1 MVALPREL
9 TMSDST
15 ISNARPFVRSLNV
28 LLKYSRLY
36 GLEHARSA
44 QQFNSAWRELED
56 AVLASGER
64 GLLLGASGSQLLLDG
79 VPLESTPAER
89 SFADLL
95 TSANVASI
103 CFGPRVTRDDFL
115 AFVRSFMESGVK
127 SAALAERLEANLAG
141 RSGIRLNEIRF
152 VAEDAG
158 YSEAKVAA
166 QLTAKTLGADA
177 GMVQDWLSSPEK
189 MIQLI
194 AAAEGSHGGPG
205 GTETGGPG
213 IGLGPG
219 LGTGG
224 GSGAPGTG
232 GGAGGTGSG
241 YGGGVGSGSGYGSG
255 PEIGVVG
262 SGGEV
267 FAGGAVGA
275 GIGGSGSGGGVSTGG
290 SGSGGGVAEGAGA
303 GTGGAGFAGAGGG
316 AGIAAGSGTGSGP
329 GGGSGS
335 GGGVAEGA
343 GAGTGGAG
351 IAGAGGGAGIAAGSG
366 TGSGPGGGA
375 GIGMGSG
382 AGGGFGTAG
391 GAGGVPGG
399 RGTGTGGVLGG
410 SYVSGAPIA
419 NQAAISKLEE
429 ADLQSLL
436 RLLVQFGEAQQAK
449 GVQQNP
455 AVWQQRMASLP
466 ANAQITLRQALASV
480 AATSPTAKMDEG
492 ALLRLA
498 EDLAIKFALDRFQRG
513 EVRVN
518 AVRQML
524 DRMGHELE
532 TLRKL
537 LKAREEKLASA
548 GVNLESHA
556 DVLDRQFWAAV
567 PESGKRQVL
576 LSSEAWCI
584 PPRNVQQYVEELLGR
599 GESDAAGDILL
610 HYAACVRNKD
620 IEARKKA
627 AIGLGQLAELYSKAA
642 SQKLQDAL
650 MQIGQAMAEEKNIEL
665 QTLLSAAFVRLSQES
680 AARRYYRAMQQALD
694 SISELENSKPS
705 WAESL
710 RPRLGIENRAS
721 EFIEEALTAET
732 MPEGLVGVLM
742 RIPQAASEQLGVRLS
757 RSARRTE
764 REAVIEIAK
773 SIGAPCARHLRE
785 TLKSEALPKAAA
797 VVGLL
802 SRLDMFSVE
811 EILPVRL
818 KEGQRSFHDAAVR
831 QLSTAG
837 APERGQLLTN
847 CLELIDPAIL
857 PLALDEIGMCGD
869 PSTASKLLRLA
880 EGELLPEASEYLRV
894 KAIEALGRMRAPA
907 AAGHLRHFLEAR
919 KTFGWS
925 YPEEIRMAA
934 AQALMKL
941 DPAWMQAFLPQ
952 SGLDA
957 EVMALAP
964 LDAIPERD
972 FVRHRRYRRVRLPRN
987 VPAVITSARG
997 KYSSAISVLS
1007 LEGGLLSGDLQL
1019 PVGTEAT
1026 LKIPAGLRSISMRA
1040 VVRFVRAHQ
1049 AGFEMIGMNLED
1061 RSKLRRLLVSLGDNR
1076 PGGSKDPLIS
1086 E

>member
-1 MVALPREL
+1 MAPLPREL
-9 TMSDST
+9 TVPDST
-15 ISNARPFVRSLNV
+15 LQSARTFVRSLNV

-36 GLEHARSA
+36 GLEHTRSVEG
-44 QQFNSAWRELED
+44 FKSAWKELEA
-56 AVLASGER
+56 AVLAAGER
-64 GLLLGASGSQLLLDG
+64 GLLMGASGSQLLLDG

-89 SFADLL
+89 KFADLL
-95 TSANVASI
+95 TDAGVASVS
-103 CFGPRVTRDDFL
+103 FSPHVSREDLL
-115 AFVRSFMESGVK
+115 AFVRSFMESAIK
-127 SAALAERLEANLAG
+127 TSTLAQRLEANLGG

-152 VAEDAG
+152 VAEDAA
-158 YSEAKVAA
+158 YSEARVAA
-166 QLTAKTLGADA
+166 QLTVKTLGGDA
-177 GMVQDWLSSPEK
+177 GVITDWLSSPEK

-205 GTETGGPG
+205 GPETGGPG

-219 LGTGG
+219 LGTSGG
-224 GSGAPGTG
+224 AASGIGTG
-232 GGAGGTGSG
+232 GGGPYSSGSGDAAPGSGTGTGGPYAAGSGGTAAGSGSGSGGTSAEGSGAGSGGTGIG
-241 YGGGVGSGSGYGSG
+241 GAGAVGPGVGGTGTGGGTGGGVGSA
-255 PEIGVVG
+255 I
-262 SGGEV
+262 
-267 FAGGAVGA
+267 
-275 GIGGSGSGGGVSTGG
+275 
-290 SGSGGGVAEGAGA
+290 GAGA
-303 GTGGAGFAGAGGG
+303 
-316 AGIAAGSGTGSGP
+316 
-329 GGGSGS
+329 
-335 GGGVAEGA
+335 
-343 GAGTGGAG
+343 
-351 IAGAGGGAGIAAGSG
+351 
-366 TGSGPGGGA
+366 
-375 GIGMGSG
+375 
-382 AGGGFGTAG
+382 
-391 GAGGVPGG
+391 VPGG
-399 RGTGTGGVLGG
+399 IGTGTGGVLGG
-410 SYVSGAPIA
+410 SHVSGAPIA
-419 NQAAISKLEE
+419 NLAAISKLEE

-436 RLLVQFGEAQQAK
+436 RLLVQFGEAQHAK
-449 GVQQNP
+449 TPQQNP
-455 AVWQQRMASLP
+455 DVWKQRMSSLP
-466 ANAQITLRQALASV
+466 PNAQITLRQALAGV
-480 AATSPTAKMDEG
+480 AAKSPSAKMDEVT
-492 ALLRLA
+492 LLRLA

-576 LSSEAWCI
+576 MSGEAWCI

-610 HYAACVRNKD
+610 QYASCVRNKD
-620 IEARKKA
+620 AAARKKA

-642 SQKLQDAL
+642 SQRLQDAL
-650 MQIGQAMAEEKNIEL
+650 VQIGQQMAEERDVEL

-694 SISELENSKPS
+694 SIAELENSKPS
-705 WAESL
+705 WAASL
-710 RPRLGIENRAS
+710 RPRLGVENRVGD
-721 EFIEEALTAET
+721 FIEEALTAET
-732 MPEGLVGVLM
+732 MPEGLIGVLM
-742 RIPQAASEQLGVRLS
+742 RIPQASAEQLGIRIS
-757 RSARRTE
+757 RCARRTE
-764 REAVIEIAK
+764 REAIVELAK
-773 SIGAPCARHLRE
+773 SVGAPCARHLRE
-785 TLKSEALPKAAA
+785 TLKNEPLPKAAA
-797 VVGLL
+797 AVGLL
-802 SRLDMFSVE
+802 SRLDVFAVDE
-811 EILPVRL
+811 VLPERL
-818 KEGQRSFHDAAVR
+818 KEGQRSFHDAVVR

-837 APERGQLLTN
+837 APERGQVLAN
-847 CLELIDPAIL
+847 CIELIDPVIL

-869 PSTASKLLRLA
+869 PATASKLLRLA
-880 EGELLPEASEYLRV
+880 EGELLPETSDYLRV

-907 AAGHLRHFLEAR
+907 AAGHLRHFVEAR
-919 KTFGWS
+919 KTFGWV

-952 SGLDA
+952 CGLDA
-957 EVMALAP
+957 SVMALAP

-1007 LEGGLLSGDLQL
+1007 LEGGLLSGDIQI

-1040 VVRFVRAHQ
+1040 VVRFVRSHQ
-1049 AGFEMIGMNLED
+1049 AGFEMVGMNLED
-1061 RSKLRRLLVSLGDNR
+1061 RSKLRRLLVSLGDDR
-1076 PGGSKDPLIS
+1076 PARQNTLTDPTIS

>member
-1 MVALPREL
+1 MAPLPREL
-9 TMSDST
+9 TVPDST
-15 ISNARPFVRSLNV
+15 LQSARTFVRSLNV

-36 GLEHARSA
+36 GLEHTRSVEG
-44 QQFNSAWRELED
+44 FKSAWKELEA
-56 AVLASGER
+56 AVLAAGER
-64 GLLLGASGSQLLLDG
+64 GLLMGASGSQLLLDG

-89 SFADLL
+89 KFADLL
-95 TSANVASI
+95 TDAGVASVS
-103 CFGPRVTRDDFL
+103 FSPHVSREDLL
-115 AFVRSFMESGVK
+115 AFVRSFMESAIK
-127 SAALAERLEANLAG
+127 TSTLTQRLEANLGG

-152 VAEDAG
+152 VAEDAS
-158 YSEAKVAA
+158 YSEARVAA
-166 QLTAKTLGADA
+166 QLTVKTLGGDA
-177 GMVQDWLSSPEK
+177 GLVTDWLSSPEK

-205 GTETGGPG
+205 GPETGGPG
-213 IGLGPG
+213 IGLGAG

-224 GSGAPGTG
+224 GAASGSGIGTG
-232 GGAGGTGSG
+232 GGGPYPSGSGDAAPGSGTGTGGPYAAGSGGAAEGSGSGTGGPYAAGSGGTAAGSGSGTGGSYAAGSGGASAGSGSGTGGPYAAGSGGSYAAGSGGAGSGGTAVGGAGAVGPGVGGTGTG
-241 YGGGVGSGSGYGSG
+241 GGVGGGVGS
-255 PEIGVVG
+255 
-262 SGGEV
+262 
-267 FAGGAVGA
+267 AVGA
-275 GIGGSGSGGGVSTGG
+275 GAVPGGSG
-290 SGSGGGVAEGAGA
+290 A
-303 GTGGAGFAGAGGG
+303 
-316 AGIAAGSGTGSGP
+316 
-329 GGGSGS
+329 
-335 GGGVAEGA
+335 
-343 GAGTGGAG
+343 
-351 IAGAGGGAGIAAGSG
+351 
-366 TGSGPGGGA
+366 
-375 GIGMGSG
+375 
-382 AGGGFGTAG
+382 
-391 GAGGVPGG
+391 
-399 RGTGTGGVLGG
+399 GTGGVLGG

-436 RLLVQFGEAQQAK
+436 RLLVQFGEAQHAK
-449 GVQQNP
+449 TPQQNP
-455 AVWQQRMASLP
+455 DVWKHRMSALP
-466 ANAQITLRQALASV
+466 PNAQITLRQALAGV
-480 AATSPTAKMDEG
+480 AATSPSAKMDE
-492 ALLRLA
+492 ATLLRLA

-524 DRMGHELE
+524 DRMGHELG

-537 LKAREEKLASA
+537 LKAREEKLANA

-576 LSSEAWCI
+576 MSGEAWCI

-610 HYAACVRNKD
+610 QYASCVRNKD
-620 IEARKKA
+620 AEARKKA

-642 SQKLQDAL
+642 SQRLQDAL
-650 MQIGQAMAEEKNIEL
+650 VQIGQQMAEERDVEL

-694 SISELENSKPS
+694 SIAELENSKPS
-705 WAESL
+705 WAASL
-710 RPRLGIENRAS
+710 RPRLGVENRVAD
-721 EFIEEALTAET
+721 FIEEALTAET
-732 MPEGLVGVLM
+732 MPEGLIGVLM
-742 RIPQAASEQLGVRLS
+742 RIPQASAEQLGVRIS
-757 RSARRTE
+757 RCARRTE
-764 REAVIEIAK
+764 REAIVDLAK
-773 SIGAPCARHLRE
+773 SVGAPCARHLRE
-785 TLKSEALPKAAA
+785 TLKNEPLPKAAA
-797 VVGLL
+797 AVGLL
-802 SRLDMFSVE
+802 SRLDVFAVDE
-811 EILPVRL
+811 VLPERL
-818 KEGQRSFHDAAVR
+818 KEGQRSFHDAVVR

-837 APERGQLLTN
+837 APERGQVLAN
-847 CLELIDPAIL
+847 CIELIDPVIL

-869 PSTASKLLRLA
+869 PATAAKLLRLA
-880 EGELLPEASEYLRV
+880 EGDLLPETSDYLRV

-907 AAGHLRHFLEAR
+907 AAGHLRHFVEAR
-919 KTFGWS
+919 KTFGWV

-952 SGLDA
+952 CGLDA
-957 EVMALAP
+957 SVMSLAP

-1007 LEGGLLSGDLQL
+1007 LEGGLLSGDIQI

-1040 VVRFVRAHQ
+1040 VVRFVRSHQ
-1049 AGFEMIGMNLED
+1049 AGFEMVGMNLED
-1061 RSKLRRLLVSLGDNR
+1061 RSKLRRLLVSLGDDR
-1076 PGGSKDPLIS
+1076 PARMDRSAEPPIS